1 MLTIS
6 FSFYLVM
13 LLLCHFIGDYYLQTN
28 KMAQSKENSIQ
39 KTLIHSGFYA
49 VPFVLLLVGLAFFGF
64 LNVITI
70 GIVVLTVLSHAVID
84 LVKCVFE
91 MTVGRNESESND
103 EKHES
108 ADEGYKLSNRKFNST
123 DGEFKRLIYLADQ
136 TLHLIIVVI
145 AAAVLSEFA
154 GSVNLSPEI
163 YMFFKYALFAVIIVK
178 PVNICFK
185 KIFEK
190 YQPVQ
195 KTNEN
200 GDEIESIAG
209 AGATIGNLERF
220 LMGIFIGIGQYAALG
235 LVMTAKSIA
244 RYDQISKNKMF
255 AEYFLIGTLY
265 SVLATFIVYFII
277 FVVFA

>member
-1 MLTIS
+1 
-6 FSFYLVM
+6 M

-39 KTLIHSGFYA
+39 NTLIHSGLYA
-49 VPFVLLLVGLAFFGF
+49 VPFVLLLVGLAFLGF

-84 LVKCVFE
+84 LIKCVFE

-103 EKHES
+103 GKYEF
-108 ADEGYKLSNRKFNST
+108 ADGGSKLSNRKFNSN
-123 DGEFKRLIYLADQ
+123 GEFKRIIYLADQ

-145 AAAVLSEFA
+145 AAVILSELA

-265 SVLATFIVYFII
+265 SVLATLIVYFII